1 MSVTIR
7 KEYSTTDGINA
18 GIKSVVSRKGKWN
31 GDVQALAVAC
41 LDHVVKHGNWTYLA
55 RLVDGVSQCAGVN
68 KTALKGWSEQ
78 AMHAVFGE
86 NDKGEPAFKYHD
98 GHSNKTIDLED
109 AASRNWFDY
118 KPPKKDTSKA
128 LGEIREA
135 VIKMITASMKTDKLS
150 QEEGLTLGEGF
161 NTLVDGLVDARVEA
175 QNEADKE
182 ALREALTEQLAA

>member
-41 LDHVVKHGNWTYLA
+41 LDHVFKHGNWTYLA
-55 RLVDGVSQCAGVN
+55 RLVDGVTECAGV
-68 KTALKGWSEQ
+68 KHTALKGWAEHS
-78 AMHAVFGE
+78 MHAVFGE
-86 NDKGEPAFKYHD
+86 NEKGEPAFKYHD
-98 GHSNKTIDLED
+98 GHSNKTIDVED

-118 KPPKKDTSKA
+118 KPPKKDTTKS

-135 VIKMITASMKTDKLS
+135 VLKMIVASMKTDKLS
-150 QEEGLTLGEGF
+150 QDEGVTLGEGI
-161 NTLVDGLVDARVEA
+161 NALVDGLVDARVEA
-175 QNEADKE
+175 ENE
-182 ALREALTEQLAA
+182 ALREALPEQLAA